1 MSIRLLTGVQ
11 SIRTCLCEIE
21 IKFSFFSHFI
31 TICFFTNLFQSS
43 QRYMIFSVIRLY
55 TVPRNCGS
63 MVFLNCPS
71 NNNISK
77 VLIRIKVKMSIVA
90 LLPEKTGTDSCWL
103 D

>member
-43 QRYMIFSVIRLY
+43 QRYMIFSVITLHCSTELRCDGVSEL
-55 TVPRNCGS
+55 
-63 MVFLNCPS
+63 
-71 NNNISK
+71 
-77 VLIRIKVKMSIVA
+77 SIQQ
-90 LLPEKTGTDSCWL
+90 
-103 D
+103 